1 MAAEVLDYE
10 KIEINNN
17 TEDDEIKT
25 FSNVVVEDDILQC
38 YLKDIGRIKLLK
50 TEQEK
55 ELGKLIKEQKD
66 NSAKRKLVQA
76 NLRLVVSIAKKYVG
90 HGVLFMDLLQ
100 EGAIGLM
107 RAAEKFDYTKNFRF
121 STYAT
126 WWIKQSLVRAIANN
140 SKSIRIPIHMTDKI
154 KKYKIAYEYLSE
166 KHNRE
171 PLDNEIAEYMKIS
184 EKQVVKI
191 KESITPDP
199 ISLDTNVTDDLCI
212 GDFIEDKTLNSPET
226 EVNNSCLKKQ
236 IPSILQYLT
245 DREKRVLEERFG
257 IKDNRPKTL
266 FEIGNIMGY
275 SKERI
280 RQIEDSAIKKLRYNK
295 NIQHFKDYI
304 QN

>member
-10 KIEINNN
+10 KIEINN
-17 TEDDEIKT
+17 EEEIQT

-50 TEQEK
+50 VEQEK
-55 ELGKLIKEQKD
+55 ELGRLIKEQKD
-66 NSAKRKLVQA
+66 DVAKRKLVQA

-140 SKSIRIPIHMTDKI
+140 SKSIRVPIHMIDKI
-154 KKYKIAYEYLSE
+154 KKYKCAFEQLSE
-166 KHNRE
+166 EYNRE
-171 PLDNEIAEYMKIS
+171 PTDSEIAAYLGIT
-184 EKQVVKI
+184 EKQLYKI
-191 KESITPDP
+191 KDSITPEP
-199 ISLDTNVTDDLCI
+199 VSLDTYVTEDLCI
-212 GDFIEDKTLNSPET
+212 GDFIEDKKQNSPEK
-226 EVNNSCLKKQ
+226 EVQISSLKRQ
-236 IPSILQYLT
+236 IPKILEYLT
-245 DREKRVLEERFG
+245 EREKRVLEERFG
-257 IKDNRPKTL
+257 IKDNKPKTL
-266 FEIGNIMGY
+266 FEVGNILGY

-280 RQIEDSAIKKLRYNK
+280 RQIECDALKKLRHNK
-295 NIQHFKDYI
+295 NAKHFKDYI

>member
-1 MAAEVLDYE
+1 MAAEVLEYE

-17 TEDDEIKT
+17 SEEEEIKT
-25 FSNVVVEDDILQC
+25 FCNVVVEDDILQC
-38 YLKDIGRIKLLK
+38 YLKDIGRIKLLNAK
-50 TEQEK
+50 QEK

-66 NSAKRKLVQA
+66 DIAKRKLVQA

-140 SKSIRIPIHMTDKI
+140 SKSIRIPIHMIDKI
-154 KKYKIAYEYLSE
+154 KKYKTAYEYLSE
-166 KHNRE
+166 KFGKE
-171 PLDNEIAEYMKIS
+171 PTDEEIAEYMKIS
-184 EKQVVKI
+184 EKQVLKI

-199 ISLDTNVTDDLCI
+199 ISLDTNVTEDLCI
-212 GDFIEDKTLNSPET
+212 GDFIEDKSHNNPET
-226 EVNNSCLKKQ
+226 EVKNYCLKEQ
-236 IPSILQYLT
+236 IPQVLRNLT
-245 DREKRVLEERFG
+245 EREKKVIEERFG

-266 FEIGNIMGY
+266 FEVGIIMGY

-280 RQIEDSAIKKLRYNK
+280 RQIEDGALKKLRYNK
-295 NIQHFKDYI
+295 NTQHFKDYI